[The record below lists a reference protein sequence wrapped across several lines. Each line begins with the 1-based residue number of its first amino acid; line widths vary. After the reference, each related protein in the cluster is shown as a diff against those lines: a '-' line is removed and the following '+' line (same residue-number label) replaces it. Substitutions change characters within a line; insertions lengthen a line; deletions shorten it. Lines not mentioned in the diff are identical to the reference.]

1 MIYIS
6 RFIHKIILVKF
17 YTFSRAV
24 FCFVLSF
31 FSMHNLS
38 NDCLSLFPS
47 SKNYFYSPFFLFHLN
62 FSSSFFS
69 LDFPNYLLFF
79 LLIYFHLIFILFL
92 FFLISYIFWDILII
106 PFLLESIVD
115 GLPSLL
121 YSSLKVS
128 HYHLFCFSR
137 ICISFLFSSQS
148 LLNLLTLFLISYV
161 FSQISNLPSLSPP
174 LSLFY
179 LLLFPFLT
187 SHAPFTPRST
197 RATTDFPPPR
207 SVSLSKLRFPFPS
220 ATPTNAR
227 FTPIELSPLQCHPF
241 SRTRSN
247 LATAASHRSFLS
259 FHPFRVHPNRSSIS
273 VSSVVALSVADTVQ
287 RDQSVRLPTSGAVD
301 SHPCT
306 RENSSRCQPRYH
318 HCLFHDRVA
327 RDVATSGRLPPP
339 DEKLP
344 IFNFNVVPFCVSFL
358 DKTILYHFHQCARI
372 YREKREVE

>member
-1 MIYIS
+1 MIAYPIS
-6 RFIHKIILVKF
+6 IFWK
-17 YTFSRAV
+17 
-24 FCFVLSF
+24 
-31 FSMHNLS
+31 
-38 NDCLSLFPS
+38 LF
-47 SKNYFYSPFFLFHLN
+47 L
-62 FSSSFFS
+62 SSFFPILS
-69 LDFPNYLLFF
+69 KFWFFFFFFFFLVDFLNYLIFF
-79 LLIYFHLIFILFL
+79 LLIYFHLVFFFLL
-92 FFLISYIFWDILII
+92 FFFTPYIFWDILII
-106 PFLLESIVD
+106 FFLLESTVD

-121 YSSLKVS
+121 CLSLVKVS

-137 ICISFLFSSQS
+137 ICIFFLFSFQS
-148 LLNLLTLFLISYV
+148 LLNLLTLFLISYI
-161 FSQISNLPSLSPP
+161 FSQISNFPSLSPP

-187 SHAPFTPRST
+187 SHVPFTPQST

-207 SVSLSKLRFPFPS
+207 SVSLLKLRFPFPS

-301 SHPCT
+301 SHPYT
-306 RENSSRCQPRYH
+306 RENSSRCQPRYY
-318 HCLFHDRVA
+318 HCLFHDSGKRY
-327 RDVATSGRLPPP
+327 RDSGRLPPT
-339 DEKLP
+339 K
-344 IFNFNVVPFCVSFL
+344 NC
-358 DKTILYHFHQCARI
+358 R
-372 YREKREVE
+372 